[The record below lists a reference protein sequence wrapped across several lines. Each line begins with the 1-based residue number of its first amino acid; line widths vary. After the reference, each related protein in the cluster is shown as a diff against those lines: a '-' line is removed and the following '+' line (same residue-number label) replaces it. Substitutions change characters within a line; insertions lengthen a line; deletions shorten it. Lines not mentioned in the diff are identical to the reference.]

1 MFRVES
7 GKTWYSLSTESIL
20 ALRKYPELLDLVRL
34 SHGEAAVT
42 MLEEMIKTGSLSLS
56 HLLHGLGS
64 SLQIEDRVKLYQS
77 LFDYK
82 KSFLRLLGDGYIQS
96 VDGQKQEVDIKV

>member
-1 MFRVES
+1 M
-7 GKTWYSLSTESIL
+7 

-82 KSFLRLLGDGYIQS
+82 KGFLRLLGDGYILS
-96 VDGQKQEVDIKV
+96 VDGQRQEVDIKV

>member
-1 MFRVES
+1 M
-7 GKTWYSLSTESIL
+7 

-82 KSFLRLLGDGYIQS
+82 KSFLRLLGDGYILS
-96 VDGQKQEVDIKV
+96 VDGQRQEVDIKV